1 MQLQN
6 KLRQYNHQ
14 WQLRLLKMAENSRSD
29 CSSGSQ
35 RLPQSRFGIGIHG
48 GEVVAGV
55 IGAGG
60 LSKCSATGDP
70 INVAS
75 RVEGLTS
82 NFQVDLLITEE
93 IRRRLEERF
102 VLRAMPP
109 TQVKGKAEPLQAS
122 YVEPSAQPPRPSIAG
137 TRRPSA

>member
-1 MQLQN
+1 MSHVHYSGRIPASRTTRLHLTVSQA
-6 KLRQYNHQ
+6 
-14 WQLRLLKMAENSRSD
+14 LRLGNS
-29 CSSGSQ
+29 CAV
-35 RLPQSRFGIGIHG
+35 PQLRFGIGIHG

-55 IGAGG
+55 IGTGG
-60 LSKCSATGDP
+60 LSKFSVTGDP

-93 IRRRLEERF
+93 IRRSLDERF

-109 TQVKGKAEPLQAS
+109 VQVKGKALPIQTY
-122 YVEPSAQPPRPSIAG
+122 YVENCAEPPQPSLAG
-137 TRRPSA
+137 TLRPSA